1 MTQRFA
7 KVAFENSATG
17 ARLEG
22 EFIADT
28 GPTWMMKP
36 AGKPVQ
42 VLQKSEWDSAAPST
56 GAQGA
61 DYASLFGG
69 MFGGQR

>member
-1 MTQRFA
+1 MTQKFA
-7 KVAFENSATG
+7 KVAFENNASG

-36 AGKPVQ
+36 AGRPVQ
-42 VLQKSEWDSAAPST
+42 VLQKAEWTSVASAAPRT
-56 GAQGA
+56 NY
-61 DYASLFGG
+61 DNLFS
-69 MFGGQR
+69 MFGGKP

>member
-1 MTQRFA
+1 MTQKLA
-7 KVAFENSATG
+7 KVAFENNATG

-42 VLQKSEWDSAAPST
+42 VLQKSEWTSVAPSGLRT
-56 GAQGA
+56 NY
-61 DYASLFGG
+61 DDLFS
-69 MFGGQR
+69 MFGGQ